1 MRFPALLLVCSIFLT
16 SGCAWLGGD
25 DDKDANKTDTSGY
38 TEADFFEKIQK
49 ELASGYWFQA
59 IDNLEALEAQ
69 YPFGDY
75 AEQAQLELIYAYFR
89 SQDYEA
95 TIASADRFIRLHP
108 QHPNVDYA
116 YYLKGLASFVQSKG
130 FFEQFL
136 PTDETKRDPGSARNS
151 FVTFNELLN
160 RFPESA
166 YAPDARKRMVYLR
179 NILARHEIHV
189 ANYYFL
195 RGAYLAAANRGRYV
209 VENFQKT
216 PAVPDGLAVMAQAY
230 HFMQMQDLAADSAAL
245 LAANYPQHPALD
257 ASGQF
262 QYQDDPHFME
272 PTWLNRMTLG
282 LYDHPDPPRFDSRH
296 VFNERYRNMSGGNN
310 RGEEK
315 RSWLSWLTLGV
326 LD

>member
-16 SGCAWLGGD
+16 SGCAWLGSG

-38 TEADFFEKIQK
+38 TETDFFEKIQE

-59 IDNLEALEAQ
+59 IENLEALEAQ

-230 HFMQMQDLAADSAAL
+230 HFMQMQDLAADAAGRPPFYGAD
-245 LAANYPQHPALD
+245 LA
-257 ASGQF
+257 
-262 QYQDDPHFME
+262 E
-272 PTWLNRMTLG
+272 
-282 LYDHPDPPRFDSRH
+282 
-296 VFNERYRNMSGGNN
+296 
-310 RGEEK
+310 
-315 RSWLSWLTLGV
+315 
-326 LD
+326 